1 MRNVC
6 LLGATGSI
14 GMQTLD
20 IIRNHAD
27 RFNLVCFSF
36 GQNICLAI
44 EIIQEFKPAFVST
57 GKAEDTIKLQ
67 EMFPNILFSSGNE
80 SLIQVATF
88 ETEDGKSPL
97 VINALMGG
105 VGLRPTLTAI
115 EAGRDVAL
123 ANKETL
129 VMAGEIMTKKAREY
143 DVKLMPIDSEHSAL
157 WQCMNG
163 EDSKKINKM
172 IITASG
178 GSFRDLTRDEL
189 KNVTKEQA
197 LNHPNWS
204 MGSKITI
211 DSATMMNKGL
221 EVIEAHYLF
230 NLPYDDIETILHR
243 QSIVHSM
250 VEFVDTSVIAHLGTA
265 DMKIP
270 IAYAMN
276 YPKRMPIENTSQLD
290 LVKLGSL
297 DFKVMDFERFP
308 CLAMAYEAGRKGDT
322 YPLVLNAANEEAVSL
337 FLADKISFLEI
348 ENIISVA
355 LDTHIAIKDAT
366 IDEILEINDAVR
378 AEIRARYIKDD
389 E

>member
-1 MRNVC
+1 VKHIC

-14 GMQTLD
+14 GTQTLD
-20 IIRNHAD
+20 IIRNHSD
-27 RFNLVCFSF
+27 RFRLVACAF
-36 GQNICLAI
+36 GRNVELAMK
-44 EIIQEFKPAFVST
+44 IIQEFKPAFVST
-57 GKAEDTIKLQ
+57 GEHEDAIKLQ
-67 EMFPNILFSSGNE
+67 ALFPDVVFASGANG
-80 SLIQVATF
+80 LIEVATF
-88 ETEDGKSPL
+88 EARDGVPL

-105 VGLRPTLTAI
+105 VGLRPTLAAI

-129 VMAGEIMTKKAREY
+129 VMAGEIVTNKAREKG
-143 DVKLMPIDSEHSAL
+143 VQLLPVDSEHSAL
-157 WQCMNG
+157 WQCLNG
-163 EDSKKINKM
+163 ENPQKMTKM

-178 GSFRDLTRDEL
+178 GSFRDLSRDAL

-204 MGSKITI
+204 MGAKITI

-230 NLPYDDIETILHR
+230 NLSYEQIETILHP
-243 QSIVHSM
+243 QSIVHGV

-276 YPKRMPIENTSQLD
+276 YPDRESIVHTAQLD

-297 DFKVMDFERFP
+297 DFKVMDFDRYP

-322 YPLVLNAANEEAVSL
+322 YPMVLNAANEEAVSL

-348 ENIISVA
+348 EDIVRVA
-355 LDTHIAIKDAT
+355 LDAHVGVKDAT
-366 IDEILEINDAVR
+366 IDKILEINDAVR
-378 AEIRARYIKDD
+378 AEIRARYS
-389 E
+389 